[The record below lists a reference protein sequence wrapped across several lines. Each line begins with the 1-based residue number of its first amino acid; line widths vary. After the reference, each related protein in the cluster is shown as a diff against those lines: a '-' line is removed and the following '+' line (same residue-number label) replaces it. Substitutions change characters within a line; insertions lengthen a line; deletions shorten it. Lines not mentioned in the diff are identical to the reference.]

1 MAASENPYR
10 IREEPSQRILEVDY
24 SKSVKSPSIESSETV
39 MADTLNKLIRSGR
52 VTQIEFKQ
60 QEDIVYPSSQTEIL
74 YELAAMIQDLVENA
88 KVLAEAYVKT
98 IEDPEDYPG
107 RLEFLKSVVN
117 YGFKEDPIASYLRIL
132 ARIEREQKTSENVSR
147 ESAQSRQVFI
157 TTLNS
162 LKDRFEKLGLF
173 RLSKSYMSEHKPG
186 SRSIYQRIFNPIIK
200 PNFLYAKLVTKLP
213 TGARELEGYTLKDG
227 TKVSILDLPGKVR
240 PIYHIVPPELNL
252 SEAKYMLLGDAKRI
266 VSEHKP
272 QRSEFI
278 DPQKTREL
286 FLSVEKDLLKDLS
299 TTKKINLTSSDYETL
314 AQILVRYTLGFGIV
328 EVILSDENIQD
339 ISINAPSNL
348 NEVSIVHQKY
358 GECRTNITLTSKD
371 TESMA
376 TKLRLISGRPLDE
389 ANPVL
394 DTNLEL
400 PGSTARVAA
409 IQPPL
414 SPKGIGFSFRRH
426 REKPWTYPLFIQNK
440 MINSMGAAL
449 MSFLIDGGRTILIAG
464 TRSSGK
470 TSFLSASLVELM
482 RSTRI
487 ITIEDTLELPIS
499 TYQKLKYDIQS
510 MKVQAVITQ
519 SESELTASDGIRAAL
534 RLGDSALIV
543 GEVRS
548 KEATALYEAMRVGA
562 LANVVMGTIHG
573 DSPYSIYDRVVNDLG
588 VPKTSFKATDIIVV
602 ANPVKS
608 SSGLDKK
615 KRVIQISEVR
625 KEWTDDPL
633 NEHAFVDL
641 MLYNPETDELEATD
655 ALLQGESVVLKSIAS
670 KIPEWAGDWDAVWE
684 NIQLRTKIKDKIV
697 EVSKENPERLE
708 AEFTINCNDNFHKIS
723 QAVFEREGKT
733 DPDKIYSEWEAWL
746 DSELRNGE

>member
-1 MAASENPYR
+1 
-10 IREEPSQRILEVDY
+10 
-24 SKSVKSPSIESSETV
+24 
-39 MADTLNKLIRSGR
+39 
-52 VTQIEFKQ
+52 
-60 QEDIVYPSSQTEIL
+60 
-74 YELAAMIQDLVENA
+74 
-88 KVLAEAYVKT
+88 
-98 IEDPEDYPG
+98 
-107 RLEFLKSVVN
+107 
-117 YGFKEDPIASYLRIL
+117 
-132 ARIEREQKTSENVSR
+132 
-147 ESAQSRQVFI
+147 
-157 TTLNS
+157 
-162 LKDRFEKLGLF
+162 
-173 RLSKSYMSEHKPG
+173 
-186 SRSIYQRIFNPIIK
+186 
-200 PNFLYAKLVTKLP
+200 
-213 TGARELEGYTLKDG
+213 
-227 TKVSILDLPGKVR
+227 
-240 PIYHIVPPELNL
+240 
-252 SEAKYMLLGDAKRI
+252 
-266 VSEHKP
+266 
-272 QRSEFI
+272 
-278 DPQKTREL
+278 
-286 FLSVEKDLLKDLS
+286 
-299 TTKKINLTSSDYETL
+299 
-314 AQILVRYTLGFGIV
+314 
-328 EVILSDENIQD
+328 
-339 ISINAPSNL
+339 
-348 NEVSIVHQKY
+348 
-358 GECRTNITLTSKD
+358 
-371 TESMA
+371 
-376 TKLRLISGRPLDE
+376 
-389 ANPVL
+389 
-394 DTNLEL
+394 
-400 PGSTARVAA
+400 
-409 IQPPL
+409 
-414 SPKGIGFSFRRH
+414 
-426 REKPWTYPLFIQNK
+426 

-615 KRVIQISEVR
+615 KRVVQISEVR

-633 NEHAFVDL
+633 TEHAFIDL

-684 NIQLRTKIKDKIV
+684 NIQLRTKIKNKIV

-708 AEFTINCNDNFHKIS
+708 AEFTIKCNDNFHKIS
-723 QAVFEREGKT
+723 QSVFEREGKT